1 MAKEILIRES
11 DLKNLDIFS
20 PREMSNGQVI
30 CSVCNSWKYNCYR
43 LKIDINICQKCFG
56 SARTA
61 MKHLMG
67 EKTLFHQLERR
78 SMARHQRRKGTEE
91 KQMNNLLVKAK
102 PYIDLGLPEEFA
114 LSCAKSPETS
124 DSVLDLWEATWWKQY
139 EPEDP
144 MITSVLNGQF
154 TEEQAKWMNTFRS
167 DHPDLVWALL
177 NKSVTVEWATALLD
191 SGFRGHID
199 EVSAALAGATP
210 KIIARIS
217 KIHIIVADQI
227 PPSLD
232 APANTHK
239 PEFSSIIDSWKPEST
254 LDSNDLSLHIPEIE
268 KIIDSYSTTDAKN
281 VVKALGLRGIKKPK
295 TTLKNA
301 VNMTSDFNEGVSL
314 PKNKGD
320 WEYLAGNMNISGRSN
335 LTSKQLK
342 KLVKNTCRKTSDW
355 AIKLL
360 EEEETS

>member
-1 MAKEILIRES
+1 MKTTKKT
-11 DLKNLDIFS
+11 LKDIT
-20 PREMSNGQVI
+20 N
-30 CSVCNSWKYNCYR
+30 
-43 LKIDINICQKCFG
+43 
-56 SARTA
+56 
-61 MKHLMG
+61 
-67 EKTLFHQLERR
+67 EKTLFKQLERK
-78 SMARHQRRKGTEE
+78 SMSRYKRRKGTEQ

-154 TEEQAKWMNTFRS
+154 TEEQAKWMNKFRS

-191 SGFRGHID
+191 SGFYGNID
-199 EVSAALAGATP
+199 EVSAALAGANP

-217 KIHIIVADQI
+217 KLDCTNDQI

-239 PEFSSIIDSWKPEST
+239 PELSSIIDSWEPESSF
-254 LDSNDLSLHIPEIE
+254 DSNDLSLHMPEIE
-268 KIIDSYSTTDAKN
+268 RIIDSFSINEAKN
-281 VVKALGLRGIKKPK
+281 VVKSLGLRGIKKPK
-295 TTLKNA
+295 ITLKEA
-301 VNMTSDFNEGVSL
+301 VNLTSDFTEGVLL
-314 PKNKGD
+314 PKNKGE
-320 WEYLAGNMNISGRSN
+320 WQYLAANMNISGRS
-335 LTSKQLK
+335 SMSAKQLQK
-342 KLVKNTCRKTSDW
+342 VVKYTCRKTADW
-355 AIKLL
+355 AINLL
-360 EEEETS
+360 EEEEAS